1 MPFLSFLRFRYV
13 HPFRINIY
21 YHTATTVRCLGK
33 WSSSSF
39 MLIKLRRF
47 PRRHLELL
55 GQLAVAAL
63 SRSLSPFYSLTVIL
77 RCFRLLQNALRCLC
91 CCCCC
96 FRCCYCIRILTK
108 ELFFACS
115 LCVCVVVCFVRQL
128 LAAVAVAAAAPFV
141 LSLYLTLSLSLF
153 APQILRLSFA
163 LLTTVV
169 VAFVVLANV
178 VTVLLLLVVFSLP
191 RKISF
196 VYLCIC
202 QAFCAAGDCSALAST
217 SSFSSSPSSLSSSYV
232 QMLLK
237 LYRQYAGKVPPKHL
251 QTDTHTNTTKSSSF

>member
-1 MPFLSFLRFRYV
+1 MLFLSFLRFRYV

-63 SRSLSPFYSLTVIL
+63 SRSLSPSCSLTVIL

-115 LCVCVVVCFVRQL
+115 LCVCVCCCLFCSATFGSRRAVCSIS
-128 LAAVAVAAAAPFV
+128 
-141 LSLYLTLSLSLF
+141 LSHSLSLSFCPSNF
-153 APQILRLSFA
+153 A
-163 LLTTVV
+163 
-169 VAFVVLANV
+169 AF
-178 VTVLLLLVVFSLP
+178 F
-191 RKISF
+191 R
-196 VYLCIC
+196 
-202 QAFCAAGDCSALAST
+202 
-217 SSFSSSPSSLSSSYV
+217 SSY
-232 QMLLK
+232 
-237 LYRQYAGKVPPKHL
+237 HCCCCFCC
-251 QTDTHTNTTKSSSF
+251 SC